1 MRWILQAAMSAVVLA
16 GLGTMS
22 ARANLVANPG
32 FEADNTSSG
41 PVTPPTDW
49 MASGN
54 AGADDSFP
62 HSGSNDGYLADGSLS
77 QVLATM
83 AGATYT
89 ISFWVGIDDL
99 TLFFDPAAT
108 FTATFGGTPVAGTP
122 IAPAEVGFPP
132 SYAEFTGTAT
142 AAGAN
147 TTLSFTGLING
158 ADGPWYLDDIDVEL
172 AVPEPAS
179 VLFLL
184 PALAALGLGRL
195 RRV

>member
-49 MASGN
+49 MASGD

-62 HSGSNDGYLADGSLS
+62 HSGNNDGYLADGSLS

-89 ISFWVGIDDL
+89 ISFWVGVDDP
-99 TLFFDPAAT
+99 TLASDPAAT

-122 IAPAEVGFPP
+122 ITPFDVAFPG
-132 SYAEFTGTAT
+132 YTEFTGTAT

-147 TTLSFTGLING
+147 TTLSFTGLINDG
-158 ADGPWYLDDIDVEL
+158 DGPWYLDDIDVEL

>member
-1 MRWILQAAMSAVVLA
+1 MRGILQAAMSAVVLA
-16 GLGTMS
+16 GLGAVS
-22 ARANLVANPG
+22 AHANLVANPG
-32 FEADNTSSG
+32 FEADDTSSG

-62 HSGSNDGYLADGSLS
+62 HSGNNDAYLADGSLS
-77 QVLATM
+77 QVLGTI
-83 AGATYT
+83 AGASYT
-89 ISFWVGIDDL
+89 ISFWVGIDDG
-99 TLFFDPAAT
+99 TLASDPFAT
-108 FTATFGGTPVAGTP
+108 FTATFGGTPVAGSP
-122 IAPAEVGFPP
+122 IAPTDVAYPG
-132 SYAEFTGTAT
+132 YTEFTGVAT
-142 AAGAN
+142 AAGAS
-147 TTLSFTGLING
+147 TVLRFTGLINDS
-158 ADGPWYLDDIDVEL
+158 DGPWFLDDIDVEV